1 MVVRWDVPVLFCYFG
16 PWMGSVAA
24 PTLTKQYYYAKK
36 YVNSHLR
43 RGLAPRASEPRT
55 MTQQDKKSAARRP
68 RQNHLDLARRILDLA
83 RDRGFGPGAHLP
95 EQLIA
100 TQCNVS
106 RTPVRAALKLLA
118 DQGLAAHEAEV
129 GYRLSDDF
137 TPTSAFSEP
146 LPDAE
151 EGALAQRIIRD
162 RSARRLDETITVGE
176 VMRRYGAERRT
187 VLKALGTLAEDGLVT
202 RAPGQS
208 WIFAGLPDSPESQAD
223 SFEYRLLLEPAAL
236 TAPGFRLDEDRSAA
250 LRRAMVAFLAEQ
262 DDQLDPRAFQRL
274 DTDFHLLIARG
285 AANRFV
291 AEALVA
297 HHRLRELPGAT
308 VRGNVVRLRQ
318 AMQEH
323 LGILDHL
330 ESGQLAVAADLLRV
344 HLRLSRSQRPQ
355 AANRGAPPLFG
366 MNVRPGQ

>member
-1 MVVRWDVPVLFCYFG
+1 MSDIKTLI
-16 PWMGSVAA
+16 
-24 PTLTKQYYYAKK
+24 LTKQYYYAKK

-43 RGLAPRASEPRT
+43 RRLAPPASEPRT
-55 MTQQDKKSAARRP
+55 MTQRDKKSATRRP

-118 DQGLAAHEAEV
+118 DQGLAVHEAEA
-129 GYRLSDDF
+129 GYRLSGDF

-208 WIFAGLPDSPESQAD
+208 WVFASLPDSPESQAD

-250 LRRAMVAFLAEQ
+250 LRRAMVAV
-262 DDQLDPRAFQRL
+262 PRRTRRPARPARL
-274 DTDFHLLIARG
+274 PRG
-285 AANRFV
+285 STRIS
-291 AEALVA
+291 
-297 HHRLRELPGAT
+297 T
-308 VRGNVVRLRQ
+308 C
-318 AMQEH
+318 
-323 LGILDHL
+323 
-330 ESGQLAVAADLLRV
+330 
-344 HLRLSRSQRPQ
+344 
-355 AANRGAPPLFG
+355 
-366 MNVRPGQ
+366 